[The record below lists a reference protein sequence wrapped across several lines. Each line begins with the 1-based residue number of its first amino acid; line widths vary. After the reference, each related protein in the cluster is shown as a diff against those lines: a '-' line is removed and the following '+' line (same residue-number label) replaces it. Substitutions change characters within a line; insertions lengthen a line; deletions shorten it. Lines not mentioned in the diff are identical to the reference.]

1 MHYFQDQCQIWNDSK
16 RSWIEEFQRLRL
28 IFEEILKFRRQQES
42 PRTYCELSK
51 RRVRSASYCYIA
63 ENSVWRGLPARFLA
77 RATCKCLPSGDWC
90 MLWSALVMTGKANQL
105 SVENQPPSP
114 PPSSPASSRKQPPQL
129 WQATIL
135 VIVKSLA
142 IFFEKTLK
150 ISFSFSF
157 LTVPSTSCTLVFPG
171 YRQVPIHAFPSQR
184 GLNPTVLKIP
194 VTATLRNQIQSCVR
208 TLWLYLH
215 KQGGDHRFD

>member
-1 MHYFQDQCQIWNDSK
+1 MHYFQDQFQIWNDSK
-16 RSWIEEFQRLRL
+16 LSWIEEFQRLRL

-51 RRVRSASYCYIA
+51 RRVRTASYCYLA
-63 ENSVWRGLPARFLA
+63 ENQSGEACPHAFWRGRIANVCLQVIGACYGQLLLWLA
-77 RATCKCLPSGDWC
+77 RPT
-90 MLWSALVMTGKANQL
+90 NFQL
-105 SVENQPPSP
+105 KTSPPSP
-114 PPSSPASSRKQPPQL
+114 PPPRIIPQAAPQL

-135 VIVKSLA
+135 FIVKSLA

-184 GLNPTVLKIP
+184 GLNPTVL
-194 VTATLRNQIQSCVR
+194 
-208 TLWLYLH
+208 
-215 KQGGDHRFD
+215 

>member
-16 RSWIEEFQRLRL
+16 LSWIEEFQRLRL

-77 RATCKCLPSGDWC
+77 RATCKCLSSGDWC

-105 SVENQPPSP
+105 LVENQPAP
-114 PPSSPASSRKQPPQL
+114 PLIIPQAAPQL

-135 VIVKSLA
+135 FIVKSLA

-184 GLNPTVLKIP
+184 GLNPTVL
-194 VTATLRNQIQSCVR
+194 
-208 TLWLYLH
+208 
-215 KQGGDHRFD
+215 